1 MVIPEGP
8 MPLAQVTPLLSESQ
22 IKTRVDELG
31 VEIARD
37 YHDCRVLVLVSVLKG
52 SFIFTAD
59 LSRAISVPLRIE
71 FLGVRSYGEGTTT
84 SGVVQITQD
93 LVDPIAGTMSRSLRT
108 SFTRA

>member
-37 YHDCRVLVLVSVLKG
+37 YHLVNGAKS
-52 SFIFTAD
+52 
-59 LSRAISVPLRIE
+59 
-71 FLGVRSYGEGTTT
+71 
-84 SGVVQITQD
+84 
-93 LVDPIAGTMSRSLRT
+93 
-108 SFTRA
+108 